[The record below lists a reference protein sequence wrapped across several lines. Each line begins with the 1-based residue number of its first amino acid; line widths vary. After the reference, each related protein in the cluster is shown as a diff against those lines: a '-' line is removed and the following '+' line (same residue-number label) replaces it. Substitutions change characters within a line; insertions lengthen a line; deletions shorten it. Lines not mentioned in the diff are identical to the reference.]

1 MKSLVPS
8 YIFDLSIVNCQH
20 SCYFYVFPTTT
31 KNIHFV
37 EVHLMNIPNKSE
49 FG

>member
-1 MKSLVPS
+1 MKSFVPS

-20 SCYFYVFPTTT
+20 SCYFYA

-37 EVHLMNIPNKSE
+37 EVHPMNIPNKLE